1 VSLRRDIATT
11 QQIFITDEFLV
22 AIRNM
27 FVLRSSRKA
36 TTIQPKGIYI
46 PSRGRKSTMNG
57 QSRLPIKLTVIAAV
71 CRFVGLDGGCQQEAD
86 VGLIVYVNTFR
97 ITGEHE

>member
-1 VSLRRDIATT
+1 
-11 QQIFITDEFLV
+11 
-22 AIRNM
+22 
-27 FVLRSSRKA
+27 
-36 TTIQPKGIYI
+36 
-46 PSRGRKSTMNG
+46 MNG